1 MLQTSHVRDQG
12 IRNLAGD
19 STHVL
24 IVEDDEVARTKLAG
38 YLETVRGTGVKR
50 GKSTAG
56 GLRQVMLSDPVDL
69 VLLDINLPGE
79 DGLDLTR
86 FIRAQSD
93 VGIILVTGRTDD
105 VDRILGLE
113 IGADDYVTKPFNPR
127 ELLARVKTLL
137 RRTDGPS
144 PGGVRVEDVC
154 RLALP
159 TPARAAWCPPRATG
173 VALTR
178 AEFELLNALIA
189 HPGTV
194 LTRERLLGCITH
206 RSWDPGDRTVDV
218 LVRRLRQKLEVDPQS
233 PELIITVHGEGYMFA
248 ARGLR
253 GAESAA
259 IRPAPSSRRAKPRS
273 RFSNSAMNESKSPR
287 DLGTLLLPGADLET
301 VGARFSSALSP
312 RLAALPFRFV
322 GDKGGPVDQSS
333 SATAWASCST
343 LRTAPPKKRV
353 HHATGLVRTEDHVVV
368 IENAA
373 IEHDVGAIVRRVLH
387 RHDHPSLAAQH
398 DLRERFGQTFRGH
411 RACRRMRPSR
421 HRGRGRSHSGT
432 HEPTWR

>member
-1 MLQTSHVRDQG
+1 MLITSHGKYAKRIAPG
-12 IRNLAGD
+12 RSGHSELAGD

-38 YLETVRGTGVKR
+38 YLET
-50 GKSTAG
+50 AG
-56 GLRQVMLSDPVDL
+56 HRVSEAVDGRGLRRVMVSDPVDL

-86 FIRAQSD
+86 FIRANSD

-113 IGADDYVTKPFNPR
+113 IGADDYITKPFNPR

-137 RRTDGPS
+137 RRTAARVPS
-144 PGGVRVEDVC
+144 ASETRTSWRFSGWRFDTRSRRLVSPTGGK
-154 RLALP
+154 
-159 TPARAAWCPPRATG
+159 

-248 ARGLR
+248 A
-253 GAESAA
+253 EVS
-259 IRPAPSSRRAKPRS
+259 
-273 RFSNSAMNESKSPR
+273 
-287 DLGTLLLPGADLET
+287 
-301 VGARFSSALSP
+301 
-312 RLAALPFRFV
+312 
-322 GDKGGPVDQSS
+322 
-333 SATAWASCST
+333 
-343 LRTAPPKKRV
+343 
-353 HHATGLVRTEDHVVV
+353 
-368 IENAA
+368 
-373 IEHDVGAIVRRVLH
+373 
-387 RHDHPSLAAQH
+387 
-398 DLRERFGQTFRGH
+398 
-411 RACRRMRPSR
+411 
-421 HRGRGRSHSGT
+421 GR
-432 HEPTWR
+432 

>member
-1 MLQTSHVRDQG
+1 MLITSDGKYAKRIAPGRSGHSELV
-12 IRNLAGD
+12 GD

-38 YLETVRGTGVKR
+38 YLET
-50 GKSTAG
+50 AG
-56 GLRQVMLSDPVDL
+56 HRVSEAVDGRGLRQVMVSDPVDL

-86 FIRAQSD
+86 FIRANSD

-137 RRTDGPS
+137 RRT
-144 PGGVRVEDVC
+144 
-154 RLALP
+154 
-159 TPARAAWCPPRATG
+159 TARAQSGSETRTSWAFSGWRFDTRSRRLVSPSG
-173 VALTR
+173 DKVALTR

-248 ARGLR
+248 A
-253 GAESAA
+253 EVS
-259 IRPAPSSRRAKPRS
+259 
-273 RFSNSAMNESKSPR
+273 
-287 DLGTLLLPGADLET
+287 
-301 VGARFSSALSP
+301 
-312 RLAALPFRFV
+312 
-322 GDKGGPVDQSS
+322 
-333 SATAWASCST
+333 
-343 LRTAPPKKRV
+343 
-353 HHATGLVRTEDHVVV
+353 
-368 IENAA
+368 
-373 IEHDVGAIVRRVLH
+373 
-387 RHDHPSLAAQH
+387 
-398 DLRERFGQTFRGH
+398 
-411 RACRRMRPSR
+411 
-421 HRGRGRSHSGT
+421 GR
-432 HEPTWR
+432 